1 MTFLRTLTLLS
12 ALALLAGLV
21 GCSSNKGTDSVAKM
35 VGDTSATEY
44 QAAEQVFSDVNDL
57 GNDGIGEAL
66 DMVSEVVGSQQG
78 VSVGRLGLKA
88 ANVVA
93 ADTLTF
99 HMGSGYWYRV
109 HSQVDTEY
117 VDGSDAI
124 KAIIEWF
131 VRDSLQFRHGMDV
144 VVIPDSALLTE
155 LRFGRFAQG
164 WNLTD
169 ADSLTIRQTASMVG
183 DAGELSGFGDVI
195 INSSASIHGD
205 AQEEVENLQ
214 TSYLCTFS
222 FDLNG
227 GWNDVAL
234 NMHNVIELGDCPSS
248 GSITLAGNL
257 SADCFNDSDS
267 VQFNG
272 GWTGS
277 LTYANGS
284 QTAVFENETT
294 RWTQTTTCG
303 LTQPLAIRFR

>member
-1 MTFLRTLTLLS
+1 MKISRMLVLLS

-21 GCSSNKGTDSVAKM
+21 GCNSHKGTDMIAKT

-44 QAAEQVFSDVNDL
+44 QAAEQIFSDVNDM

-66 DMVSEVVGSQQG
+66 GMVSEVVGSQEG
-78 VSVGRLGLKA
+78 VSVGRLGLRA

-131 VRDSLQFRHGMDV
+131 VRDSLQFRHGLEV

-164 WNLTD
+164 WNVTD
-169 ADSLTIRQTASMVG
+169 ADSLTIHQLASMVG
-183 DAGELSGFGDVI
+183 DAGQLAGLGDVV
-195 INSSASIHGD
+195 INSSATVHGS
-205 AQEEVENLQ
+205 AQEEVENLE
-214 TSYLCTFS
+214 TSYQCTFN
-222 FDLNG
+222 FDLDG
-227 GWNDVAL
+227 GWDDVAL
-234 NMHNVIELGDCPSS
+234 NMHNVIELGDCPSA
-248 GSITLAGNL
+248 GSITLAGSL

-277 LTYANGS
+277 LTYANGT

-294 RWTQTTTCG
+294 RWTQTTECG
-303 LTQPLAIRFR
+303 ITQPLAVRFR